1 MNEYVFKSMK
11 LSNVLNSF
19 KKGIKHIFS
28 PTSDLDAAIDKLG
41 LEPEIVRS
49 LHLILASNIMGMTCG
64 TICNVGSNP
73 MIGLANDL
81 GAGDLVFGILNAVP
95 QIAVLLQ
102 IPVSMLVNYTH
113 KRKKYLLTFGVA
125 ARILWLI
132 IGFIP
137 FLIPERI
144 ADYRLWAVLVL
155 AGTSSALGS
164 FIQVSWFP
172 WLGDLTPPSIRGLW
186 FSAKDA
192 IGSVV
197 SIILGLSVGFAMDN
211 LPSPMRYAILFGIG
225 SVSGILDL
233 SLYAFC
239 KEVYSSPPVKPELRS
254 WGKGIF
260 SNKQFNLFL
269 VFWTLWNFSANFAG
283 SYLNRYSVNEL
294 GLTFTQLTLFGSIVA
309 NIVTMVASRAWS
321 HLVIRYGFKPVLWIT
336 AIFTS
341 LSQLLFLLAK
351 PNAVWPIMLYYGIG
365 SAFWCACNAIAS
377 QLQLT
382 LTDNQNRTGSLA
394 VFSCVTSILGTSLGI
409 MTGGS
414 MLETFSGM
422 TLPFS
427 LNRYQAIIIIGVT
440 IRFTSAL
447 LCLPKFKNDRSFT
460 VSGMIRDIIRQ

>member
-1 MNEYVFKSMK
+1 MK
-11 LSNVLNSF
+11 LSNVFNRL
-19 KKGIKHIFS
+19 KKSIKHFIA
-28 PTSDLDAAIDKLG
+28 PTSDLDAAMDKLG

-49 LHLILASNIMGMTCG
+49 LHLILASNILGMTCG
-64 TICNVGSNP
+64 TICSVGSNP

-81 GAGDLVFGILNAVP
+81 GSGDIVFGILNAVP

-102 IPVSMLVNYTH
+102 IPAAMLVNYTH
-113 KRKKYLLTFGVA
+113 KRKKYLLTYGIA
-125 ARILWLI
+125 ARILWFI
-132 IGFIP
+132 IGLIP
-137 FLIPERI
+137 FIIPEKI
-144 ADYRLWAVLVL
+144 ADYRLWSVLVL

-197 SIILGLSVGFAMDN
+197 SIILGLSVGFAMDI

-225 SVSGILDL
+225 SLSGVLDM
-233 SLYAFC
+233 SMYAFC
-239 KEVYSSPPVKPELRS
+239 KEVYNSPSVKPELRS
-254 WGKGIF
+254 FGKGVF

-269 VFWTLWNFSANFAG
+269 IFWTLWNFGANFAG
-283 SYLNRYSVNEL
+283 SYLNRYAVNEL
-294 GLTFTQLTLFGSIVA
+294 GLTFTQLTLFGSIIA

-321 HLVIRYGFKPVLWIT
+321 HLVIRYGFKPVLRIT
-336 AIFTS
+336 TFFTS
-341 LSQLLFLLAK
+341 LAQLFFLLAK
-351 PNAVWPIMLYYGIG
+351 PGDVWPIMLYYGMG

-382 LTDNQNRTGSLA
+382 LTDNQNRAGSLA
-394 VFSCVTSILGTSLGI
+394 VFSCVTSIFGTSLGI
-409 MTGGS
+409 MAGGS

-440 IRFTSAL
+440 IRFTTAMLCVPAL
-447 LCLPKFKNDRSFT
+447 KNDRSFT
-460 VSGMIRDIIRQ
+460 VAGMIKDLIRQ